1 MADFLLD
8 QLFIY
13 NKTNIAVISR
23 EYRFYFQATLYF
35 RFTLLRYFWAT
46 NTNPDISV
54 GIVVFPQVLPDY
66 CILQYFNEYFPNIYC
81 DISAVFLSGNN
92 ISVKNINVFT
102 LKWLLQLTQTISSV
116 YEDYMIC
123 NKGIKHCHQLSAWC
137 PGWVGNDV
145 TSWFTMGWE
154 KLSNG
159 YFNYD

>member
-1 MADFLLD
+1 MRERPNIADFLLD
-8 QLFIY
+8 QLFI
-13 NKTNIAVISR
+13 NDRTNIAVIR
-23 EYRFYFQATLYF
+23 RDYRFNFQATLYF

-66 CILQYFNEYFPNIYC
+66 CILLYFNEYFRNIYC

-123 NKGIKHCHQLSAWC
+123 NKGIKHCVPTECLMSRLNWEWCHQLIY
-137 PGWVGNDV
+137 
-145 TSWFTMGWE
+145 
-154 KLSNG
+154 NG
-159 YFNYD
+159 LRETK

>member
-1 MADFLLD
+1 MD

-13 NKTNIAVISR
+13 NRTIITDHIFNFI
-23 EYRFYFQATLYF
+23 ATLYF
-35 RFTLLRYFWAT
+35 RFIVLRYFWAT
-46 NTNPDISV
+46 NANPDISAE
-54 GIVVFPQVLPDY
+54 IVVFPKILPDY
-66 CILQYFNEYFPNIYC
+66 CIFHYFNEYFSNIYP
-81 DISAVFLSGNN
+81 DISAVFVPGNT
-92 ISVKNINVFT
+92 IIVKNINVFT

-137 PGWVGNDV
+137 LGWVGNDV